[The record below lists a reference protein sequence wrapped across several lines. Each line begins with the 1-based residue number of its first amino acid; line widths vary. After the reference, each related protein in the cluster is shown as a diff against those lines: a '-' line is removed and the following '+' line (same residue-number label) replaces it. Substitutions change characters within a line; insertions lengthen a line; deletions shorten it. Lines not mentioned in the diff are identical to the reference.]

1 MFKDGRIQIVQIWSH
16 PNRSNMVAPKSFK
29 YGRTQIIQIW
39 QHPNRS
45 NMVALELEHRTLKE
59 WLRTDSPRVDNDDN
73 PGYYN
78 SRIRFLD
85 GYYSKLM

>member
-1 MFKDGRIQIVQIWSH
+1 MVALKYGRIQIWLTLIWSH
-16 PNRSNMVAPKSFK
+16 SNMVA
-29 YGRTQIIQIW
+29 QIW
-39 QHPNRS
+39 LRS